1 MIHTQTQIDN
11 LIELAIIQRVELRKL
26 VESLPELRTHL
37 SVEIE
42 RNLNEIEPAMR
53 EELQAYLLTASQ
65 SEHAILGNS
74 LKQKIAEL
82 AVSLEDTTAQKYSV
96 LMNERAENDRL
107 LIKAEARI
115 AEAAIALPSAVKE
128 IVLDELSRFP
138 RANQIDQLRKEFA
151 EPASLNPRGKW
162 QIGETYNKLDLVS
175 INGNSFIANETT
187 TEKPTM
193 NSTAWTLNSSKGG
206 VGAGI
211 TSITELTGTPSNGET
226 LIGNGQDYVKS
237 TLTAGN
243 GISITNGAGSITVT
257 ATGGVNFQGSWNA
270 STNTPTLTSSVGTTG
285 FFYIV
290 SVAGSTNLNGVT
302 DWEIGD
308 WAIFGTSTWTK
319 VDNTDKVSSV
329 FGRVGSVVGVSTDY
343 SAVGITNTAL
353 GASNPSTVAATTI
366 SATSTISATGAV
378 TGSNLSGTNTG
389 DQTNITGNAATA
401 TALQTARNINGVSF
415 NGTANITVTAAGST
429 LSDTVTIA
437 KGGTG
442 QITAQAALNA
452 LLPSQV
458 GASGKNLQSDGTNVS
473 FVADAG
479 GTVTSVSV
487 STANGVS
494 GTVATS
500 TTTPAISLT
509 LGAITP
515 TSVAASGSVTGSN
528 LSGTNTG
535 DQTITLTGDVTGSGT
550 GSFVTAIG
558 SGVIVNADVNAS
570 AAIAYSKLN
579 LATSIVNADIS
590 ASAAIVDTKLATIS
604 TASKVSNSATTAA
617 SANTASAIV
626 ARDASGN
633 FSAGTIS
640 AALTGNVTGNVSG
653 SSGSTTGNAATATA
667 LATGRTIAITGD
679 LAYTSPSFDGT
690 ANVTA
695 AGTLATVATA
705 GTTGGSTAIPVVT
718 INAKGL
724 TTSITTAA
732 VIAPAGTLTGNTL
745 ASGVTASSLTSL
757 GTIANLAVTAGTISG
772 TPSASTDIANKLY
785 VDTVAQGL
793 DAKAS
798 CIAATTANITLSGTQ
813 TIDGISVIAADR
825 VLVKNQTLSQNNG
838 IYLCAAGAWTR
849 TTDAD
854 TWDELTSAFTFI
866 ETGTVNADT
875 GYVCT
880 ANAGGT
886 LGTTALP
893 WSQFSGAG
901 SYTASTGLTLTGTV
915 FSLTAPVT
923 VALGGTNATS
933 AGIAAFN
940 NISGFTAAGATGTT
954 STNLVFSTSP
964 TLVTPAL
971 GTPSSATLTNA
982 TGLPLTTG
990 VTGTLPVAN
999 GGTGVTTSTGTTNV
1013 VLSGSPT
1020 ITTPVIAQINDANG
1034 NETLK
1039 LTSIASAVNE
1049 VTIENASTG
1058 NAVHI
1063 SATGGD
1069 ASVGLHLVGKG
1080 ASGYVNVQDSVDATK
1095 RIMFNAAGGTTNTR
1109 TMLSSTQTV
1118 DRTLSLP
1125 DATDTLVGRATTD
1138 TLTNKTLTSPTL
1150 TAPVLGTPASGT
1162 VTNLTGT
1169 ASININGTVGATT
1182 PSTGAFTTLGATG
1195 TISRT
1200 DSTTT
1205 TTDWLVYQTGWGAP
1219 SGNKNIIWKDG
1230 TSPLGRISVSYDGTN
1245 ASMRFGSLY
1254 ASGYQTAD
1262 SLVLTPAGAAIT
1274 GTLSATAGAA
1284 VHTFSSTGTEVI
1296 AIRKSGGYSAYL
1308 ATVSSTDSGLQIKN
1322 VSGTVN
1328 MLVAEGGNVGI
1339 GTTSPTDSLQI
1350 YKSGAGVYN
1359 SIRFTNPNS
1368 TADFYVGI
1376 GGSSTANSSLRNNA
1390 YIYNAAASALI
1401 FGTSDAERMRIDSSG
1416 NVGIGT
1422 ASPAASSS
1430 STATVEA
1437 SGCLVVGGAINAH
1450 QTNRGVFQFGS
1461 NTTSIRSYGATSGSG
1476 IITFSQGGGSS
1487 ADTERMRIDSSGNV
1501 GIGTTSPA
1509 TLLHI
1514 SAATAASALKLTS
1527 TTGTNSC
1534 YMAFSNTG
1542 GNAYVGR
1549 ENSVGNNLGSV
1560 TLPYALALVTENA
1573 YPIEFVTN
1581 NVTRAIIDI
1590 SGNLLVGTTTASAS
1604 PATGVQLCNT
1614 SGTLGGV
1621 FIGHDTG
1628 TATGNYYAT
1637 FNYASGLIGS
1647 ITQSGTSAV
1656 LYNTTSD
1663 YRRKS
1668 NVKDL
1673 TGSGTFID
1681 ALKPR
1686 TFDWDTGDKGVGFLA
1701 HEFAEVSPLSVS
1713 GEKDAVDADG
1723 KPVYQSMQASTSEV
1737 IANLVAELQSLRKRL
1752 AALEAK

>member
-11 LIELAIIQRVELRKL
+11 LIELAIIQRVELKKL

-53 EELQAYLLTASQ
+53 DELQKFLSQESQ
-65 SEHAILGNS
+65 SEHAKLGNV

-82 AVSLEDTTAQKYSV
+82 SVSLEDTTAAKYSV
-96 LMNERAENDRL
+96 LMAERAENDTL
-107 LIKAEARI
+107 LAKAEARI
-115 AEAAIALPSAVKE
+115 AEAASALPNAVKE
-128 IVLDELSRFP
+128 IVTDELSRFP
-138 RANQIDQLRKEFA
+138 RAGEIDQLRKEFA
-151 EPASLNPRGKW
+151 EPKGLNPRGKW
-162 QIGETYNKLDLVS
+162 ESGVTYYKLDLVGY
-175 INGNSFIANETT
+175 NGDSYVANEETT
-187 TEKPTM
+187 QKPSRTSTM
-193 NSTAWTLNSSKGG
+193 WTLNSAR
-206 VGAGI
+206 GAAG
-211 TSITELTGTPSNGET
+211 SGNNVSLAELTGVPTNGQILIGSNG
-226 LIGNGQDYVKS
+226 GFVNAD
-237 TLTAGN
+237 LTAGD
-243 GISITNGAGSITVT
+243 GIAITTSAGFIEIS
-257 ATGGVNFQGSWNA
+257 ADGGTNYQGTWNA
-270 STNTPTLTSSVGTTG
+270 ATNNPALASSVGTKG
-285 FFYIV
+285 YYYV
-290 SVAGSTNLNGVT
+290 VNVDGSTNLNGIT
-302 DWEIGD
+302 DWKVGD
-308 WAIFGTSTWTK
+308 WAIYNGTVWEK
-319 VDNTDKVSSV
+319 VDNTDSVTSV
-329 FGRVGSVVGVSTDY
+329 FGRTGVVAAVSTDY
-343 SAVGITNTAL
+343 SSTGITNTAL

-389 DQTNITGNAATA
+389 DQT
-401 TALQTARNINGVSF
+401 
-415 NGTANITVTAAGST
+415 
-429 LSDTVTIA
+429 
-437 KGGTG
+437 
-442 QITAQAALNA
+442 
-452 LLPSQV
+452 
-458 GASGKNLQSDGTNVS
+458 
-473 FVADAG
+473 
-479 GTVTSVSV
+479 
-487 STANGVS
+487 
-494 GTVATS
+494 
-500 TTTPAISLT
+500 
-509 LGAITP
+509 
-515 TSVAASGSVTGSN
+515 
-528 LSGTNTG
+528 
-535 DQTITLTGDVTGSGT
+535 ITLTGDVTGSGT

-558 SGVIVNADVNAS
+558 SGVIVNADVNAA
-570 AAIAYSKLN
+570 AAIAYSKLD

-667 LATGRTIAITGD
+667 LQTARAINGVNFDGTAAITVTAAAGTLSGATLASNVTASSLTSVGTLAGLTVTNPITGSVTGTSGSTTGNAATATALATGRTIAITGD

-705 GTTGGSTAIPVVT
+705 GTTGGSTAIPIIT

-732 VIAPAGTLTGNTL
+732 VIAPANTLSGSTL

-757 GTIANLAVTAGTISG
+757 GTIANLTATAGTIST

-798 CIAATTANITLSGTQ
+798 CVAATTADITLSAPQ
-813 TIDGISVIAADR
+813 TIDGISVIAGNR

-923 VALGGTNATS
+923 VALGGTNATT
-933 AGIAAFN
+933 AGIASFN
-940 NISGFTAAGATGTT
+940 NITGYTAAGATGTT

-1013 VLSGSPT
+1013 VLSNSPT
-1020 ITTPVIAQINDANG
+1020 IVTPVIAQINDASG

-1039 LTSIASAVNE
+1039 LASIASAVNE
-1049 VTIENASTG
+1049 VTIENAATG

-1069 ASVGLHLVGKG
+1069 ASVGLHLAGKG

-1118 DRTLSLP
+1118 DRTISLP
-1125 DATDTLVGRATTD
+1125 DATDTLVGKATTD

-1150 TAPVLGTPASGT
+1150 TTPILGTPSSGTLSSCTGLPISTGVSGLGTGIATALAVNTGSAGAPVLFNGALGTPTSGT

-1182 PSTGAFTTLGATG
+1182 ASTGAFTTLTSNNHVSTTNATYTLGTSTNKWLTGFIQTISDGATATGALLDSSG
-1195 TISRT
+1195 TAVLHGKG
-1200 DSTTT
+1200 
-1205 TTDWLVYQTGWGAP
+1205 TDWTVQRFYS
-1219 SGNKNIIWKDG
+1219 SGNEI
-1230 TSPLGRISVSYDGTN
+1230 
-1245 ASMRFGSLY
+1245 
-1254 ASGYQTAD
+1254 
-1262 SLVLTPAGAAIT
+1262 AAI
-1274 GTLSATAGAA
+1274 
-1284 VHTFSSTGTEVI
+1284 SSTGLAVTG
-1296 AIRKSGGYSAYL
+1296 ALSASGNTTITNAAGAQLRLDDTTANGEWS
-1308 ATVSSTDSGLQIKN
+1308 
-1322 VSGTVN
+1322 VN
-1328 MLVAEGGNVGI
+1328 
-1339 GTTSPTDSLQI
+1339 
-1350 YKSGAGVYN
+1350 SGANAARFEVYN
-1359 SIRFTNPNS
+1359 LDRTSSDFSILNS
-1368 TADFYVGI
+1368 TGAVSI
-1376 GGSSTANSSLRNNA
+1376 ANGLA
-1390 YIYNAAASALI
+1390 VTGAL
-1401 FGTSDAERMRIDSSG
+1401 
-1416 NVGIGT
+1416 
-1422 ASPAASSS
+1422 
-1430 STATVEA
+1430 
-1437 SGCLVVGGAINAH
+1437 
-1450 QTNRGVFQFGS
+1450 S
-1461 NTTSIRSYGATSGSG
+1461 NTTGANFAT
-1476 IITFSQGGGSS
+1476 
-1487 ADTERMRIDSSGNV
+1487 SSGNV
-1501 GIGTTSPA
+1501 GIGTTSPSYRLQVGDG
-1509 TLLHI
+1509 TSTNYGI
-1514 SAATAASALKLTS
+1514 CFNKGAANINDAANFEQLFKLTPDGTGFMYAKIIGARDTS
-1527 TTGTNSC
+1527 SGYKSYLGFFTESKSSGTTDT
-1534 YMAFSNTG
+1534 
-1542 GNAYVGR
+1542 
-1549 ENSVGNNLGSV
+1549 SV
-1560 TLPYALALVTENA
+1560 E
-1573 YPIEFVTN
+1573 
-1581 NVTRAIIDI
+1581 RARIDS
-1590 SGNLLVGTTTASAS
+1590 SGYLLLGTTTTSVAAGGIYNRSYDAAGS
-1604 PATGVQLCNT
+1604 SIIIGHQTGVANGNSFLEFQYNGGNI
-1614 SGTLGGV
+1614 GT
-1621 FIGHDTG
+1621 
-1628 TATGNYYAT
+1628 
-1637 FNYASGLIGS
+1637 
-1647 ITQSGTSAV
+1647 ITQTTTSAV

-1673 TGSGTFID
+1673 TTSGTFID

-1686 TFDWDTGDKGVGFLA
+1686 TFDWDTGDKGVGFIA
-1701 HEFAEVSPLSVS
+1701 HEFAEVCPSAVT

-1723 KPVYQSMQASTSEV
+1723 NPRYQSMQASSSEV
-1737 IANLVAELQSLRKRL
+1737 IANLVAELQSVRQRL
-1752 AALEAK
+1752 AALESN